1 MARTANRWFC
11 FRGNIVRKTAGSKTL
26 FRKMSVSTNFTP
38 EKVVSQ
44 PEPEEIHTNNE
55 SIVEEPSND
64 VLTEQDLIVN
74 SLSRAGVV
82 TVKGAQVSFVSNDL
96 LGQIN
101 SASSQLS
108 ETASSLMELS
118 PSSSMSD
125 RMFKRKSNIPVVDGN
140 VIDDLEKECEKL
152 SQSVDLVIQQMASKL
167 DKISALSVGNIQTC
181 TDTVNQMGLTVDQS
195 VRTMYSLIAHAE
207 ELDDAME
214 PAYLIAAKIHKI
226 KDVLSALES
235 QVL

>member
-1 MARTANRWFC
+1 
-11 FRGNIVRKTAGSKTL
+11 
-26 FRKMSVSTNFTP
+26 MSESTNSTP

-44 PEPEEIHTNNE
+44 PEPEEIKTSNE
-55 SIVEEPSND
+55 SIVEKSNEEPSND

-82 TVKGAQVSFVSNDL
+82 TVKGGQVSFVSNDL

-101 SASSQLS
+101 SAASSQPS

-118 PSSSMSD
+118 PSSSTSD
-125 RMFKRKSNIPVVDGN
+125 RMFKRKSNMPVVDGN
-140 VIDDLEKECEKL
+140 VIDDLEKDCEKL

-181 TDTVNQMGLTVDQS
+181 SDTVNQMGLTVDQS

-235 QVL
+235 QVH